1 MAIHNLASLTNQF
14 ISLFIMSEPAKQDK
28 PKPCC
33 VCVDEKK
40 NRDECLLFNGQ
51 ESGKCDELIQNYK
64 TCMKGFGFE
73 TK

>member
-1 MAIHNLASLTNQF
+1 
-14 ISLFIMSEPAKQDK
+14 MSEPAKQEDK

-33 VCVDEKK
+33 VCLDEKK